1 MENEFVTC
9 TRCGREVPR
18 TMYCIYCGASLSE
31 GGAKPEHKTV
41 DEPASREG
49 PKLPPTFMFLNEQIS
64 LAPEL
69 HRQEA
74 AQPKAKGDLDPE
86 ITQMLEDLRQHQIWR
101 IKLCEML
108 VNGRVS
114 ETVFTKIYEDYMD
127 VIDRL
132 SRMREERLSSYRSQ
146 YEERMSELQ
155 EAKREHEE
163 LRVRTEVGQ
172 IPGSQLLG
180 QAPPLEERIER
191 LIQETSEL
199 EVKMSQLEVFTEI
212 SPKELFDLLTTV
224 RECLRALE
232 DREGSARIGDELSG
246 RIKEDLLSI
255 MDVFERAVGSRREM
269 EKELQDELNTLEVR
283 YKVGEITYS
292 EYENKRRRIHAKLE
306 SIWA

>member
-1 MENEFVTC
+1 MENEFIIC
-9 TRCGREVPR
+9 ARCGREVPQ
-18 TMYCIYCGASLSE
+18 TMYCIYCGAALSKV
-31 GGAKPEHKTV
+31 GAKPKHETE
-41 DEPASREG
+41 DESTSKEG
-49 PKLPPTFMFLNEQIS
+49 PKLPPTFTFLNEQIS

-74 AQPKAKGDLDPE
+74 AQPKTKGELDPE
-86 ITQMLEDLRQHQIWR
+86 TAQMLKDLKQHQIWR

-114 ETVFTKIYEDYMD
+114 ETVFTKIYDEFVD
-127 VIDRL
+127 VIERL
-132 SRMREERLSSYRSQ
+132 SRMREERLFSYRSQ
-146 YEERMSELQ
+146 YKERKSELQ
-155 EAKREHEE
+155 EAKLEHEE

-172 IPGSQLLG
+172 IPGTQLLA
-180 QAPPLEERIER
+180 QAPTLEDRIER
-191 LIQETSEL
+191 LTHEASEL
-199 EVKMSQLEVFTEI
+199 EVKMSQLDVFREI

-232 DREGSARIGDELSG
+232 GMVGSTGIGDELNG

-255 MDVFERAVGSRREM
+255 MDVFERAVGGRREM

-292 EYENKRRRIHAKLE
+292 EYESERRRIHAKLE
-306 SIWA
+306 SIWV